1 MDNSDKQME
10 MLLEE
15 GGVSDDGMSVDPV
28 SGNEIPPGSLATEVR
43 DDIPAMLS
51 EGEYVVPADVLRF
64 YGVKFFED
72 LRTEAK
78 MGLSG
83 MEQNGRIGGEPV
95 MEEELPFSDEELMTV
110 DGEEEPIQ
118 MNEGGVT
125 TPQAT
130 ASSSSLYQ
138 QDPEDPTQVLMG
150 GGGSTGYELI
160 TYYGPN
166 GETVNI
172 PFFNGMPLG
181 LIPAGYTQNAPQ
193 EVASDQSVRSDDDD
207 GESISARV
215 KADAEAESRKVDFTD
230 VGSVGKAVDNYYAS
244 EAVPGFF
251 AKTGSLPGLAIAGLS
266 YAGRS
271 STKKDLLSG
280 IDSRIKEL
288 DPRQDKG
295 LYEEYQSL
303 RSSLSDK
310 DKYKEQK
317 KSRGFGD
324 SFLGDLLGFDGA
336 FGLSE
341 ERRGTS
347 SSTRPDY
354 SSSLSTLTGPKE
366 GLEWLGGE
374 RDAYNAAVESGNDAV
389 VEHFQA
395 LDKAREAQEA
405 YKRGESTG
413 NVTLSDSTIERL
425 DREKEE
431 ENKDK

>member
-110 DGEEEPIQ
+110 DGKEEPIQ
-118 MNEGGVT
+118 MNEGGVAA
-125 TPQAT
+125 PQAT

-193 EVASDQSVRSDDDD
+193 EVASDQAVRPDDDDDDGGPDTSGTGRKSKTPEEMNNTDLRIQKAILTGAGALFPLAKLFTTPQISKLDEEIDKRKESGIYDRKYDDIFDSEGLTGMFESDFATPEKFKTALDYVAPEGMSWNSDENTYKRDKDPFSLLKGTKKLDSDSGVNAFEITDSDAFVESGGIRPRSRPTTPGSTGSTAQADDSSSGDTKGFYESVTGVKFKDTAFGKAIGLSDDDD
-207 GESISARV
+207 
-215 KADAEAESRKVDFTD
+215 DD
-230 VGSVGKAVDNYYAS
+230 V
-244 EAVPGFF
+244 
-251 AKTGSLPGLAIAGLS
+251 
-266 YAGRS
+266 
-271 STKKDLLSG
+271 
-280 IDSRIKEL
+280 
-288 DPRQDKG
+288 
-295 LYEEYQSL
+295 
-303 RSSLSDK
+303 
-310 DKYKEQK
+310 
-317 KSRGFGD
+317 
-324 SFLGDLLGFDGA
+324 
-336 FGLSE
+336 
-341 ERRGTS
+341 
-347 SSTRPDY
+347 
-354 SSSLSTLTGPKE
+354 
-366 GLEWLGGE
+366 
-374 RDAYNAAVESGNDAV
+374 
-389 VEHFQA
+389 
-395 LDKAREAQEA
+395 
-405 YKRGESTG
+405 
-413 NVTLSDSTIERL
+413 
-425 DREKEE
+425 
-431 ENKDK
+431 